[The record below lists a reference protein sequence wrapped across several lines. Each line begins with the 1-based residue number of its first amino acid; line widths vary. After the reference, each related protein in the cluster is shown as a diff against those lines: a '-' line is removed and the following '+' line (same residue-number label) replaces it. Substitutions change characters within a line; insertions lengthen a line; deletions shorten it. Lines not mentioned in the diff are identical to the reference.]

1 MDEVEC
7 FGVDADVVRG
17 CVAQPGLR
25 IDSAAE
31 MVMQVATLGH
41 AGKKGAQGEGPA
53 ARACSMLAAVCC
65 SGVAT
70 CECAGRK
77 RSRRSKQQ
85 SQLREAARPES
96 SFCATLRDGL
106 ARGVTSS
113 ERTATR
119 TDY

>member
-25 IDSAAE
+25 IDGAAK

-41 AGKKGAQGEGPA
+41 PGKKGAQGEGA
-53 ARACSMLAAVCC
+53 GCSCLLH
-65 SGVAT
+65 
-70 CECAGRK
+70 AGCRLLLRRGDLRIRRK
-77 RSRRSKQQ
+77 KVKLKGKQQ